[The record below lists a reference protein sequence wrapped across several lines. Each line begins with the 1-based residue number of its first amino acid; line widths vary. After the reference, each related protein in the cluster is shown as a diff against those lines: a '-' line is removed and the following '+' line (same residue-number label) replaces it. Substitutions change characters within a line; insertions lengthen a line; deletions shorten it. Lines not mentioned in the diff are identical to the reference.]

1 MVNASPHRFNDTLHP
16 ARYETDTGPS
26 RAQQLREHE
35 LPLIGDFKCAHPWQ
49 LLEVLVVLVLIVNQV
64 EVQVIVHV
72 LFWHLVEQ
80 DHGLGSVRSD
90 SSLDYSSVSLL
101 LS

>member
-1 MVNASPHRFNDTLHP
+1 MVNASSHSFNDTLHP

-35 LPLIGDFKCAHPWQ
+35 LPLIRDFERAHPWQ
-49 LLEVLVVLVLIVNQV
+49 LLEILVVLFIIVDQV

-80 DHGLGSVRSD
+80 DHGLGSV
-90 SSLDYSSVSLL
+90 
-101 LS
+101 